1 MRKLFKFLDWLL
13 AVVYLLLAIAI
24 LSQQPF
30 FAVLFFVTA
39 LALFPYFRNRLKD
52 KEQTGIVPRDNKR
65 GYFPNN
71 EFVYVISNDAF
82 ESGIFKIGMTSQSP
96 KDRVS
101 QINSATGVPQPFLI
115 DLLISIENSRQLESY
130 LHDKFSKRRVSKNR
144 EFFNL
149 SYDDIAWLISKQNT
163 IYVNHDH
170 FRQKH
175 GYEFPPK
182 NKNKK
187 GFFGRFKKAN

>member
-1 MRKLFKFLDWLL
+1 MRKFFKVIDWLL
-13 AVVYLLLAIAI
+13 TVLFFLLALAT
-24 LSQQPF
+24 LSQPSL
-30 FAVLFFVTA
+30 AMLFFVTS
-39 LALFPYFRNRLKD
+39 LALFPFFRKRLED
-52 KEQTGIVPRDNKR
+52 KEQTGTFLSNNRR
-65 GYFPNN
+65 GFTPDD

-82 ESGIFKIGMTSQSP
+82 ENGIFKIGMTTQSP
-96 KDRVS
+96 KDRVN

-115 DLLISIENSRQLESY
+115 DLLISVENSRQLESS

-149 SYDDIAWLISKQNT
+149 SYEDIVWLIRNQNT

-175 GYEFPPK
+175 GYEFPP
-182 NKNKK
+182 NKKAK
-187 GFFGRFKKAN
+187 GFFGWLK

>member
-1 MRKLFKFLDWLL
+1 MRKLFKVIDWILTVL
-13 AVVYLLLAIAI
+13 FALLAIAT
-24 LSQQPF
+24 LDQPF
-30 FAVLFFVTA
+30 YAILFFVTA
-39 LALFPYFRNRLKD
+39 LAVFPYFRKRLEENNK
-52 KEQTGIVPRDNKR
+52 TGELTSNDQR
-65 GYFPNN
+65 GFDPDD

-82 ESGIFKIGMTSQSP
+82 ESGIFKIGMTTQSP
-96 KDRVS
+96 KDRVN

-115 DLLISIENSRQLESY
+115 DLVISTDKARQLESG
-130 LHDKFSKRRVSKNR
+130 LHDRFSGRRVNKNR

-149 SYDDIAWLISKQNT
+149 GHEDIDWLIRSQNT

-182 NKNKK
+182 NKKAK
-187 GFFGRFKKAN
+187 SFFGWFKQG